1 MKLKLFLLRIIAF
14 TLIPAASVFAQ
25 DDLNA
30 LLNESESP
38 KKKEFATAT
47 FKGTRLINLH
57 TVEVGGKRS
66 LDFRISHRFG
76 SINGGLN
83 EAFGLDGGA
92 SIRLGLEYS
101 YDGRLQFGV
110 GRTNIDK
117 TGDLFAKYRLL
128 RQTTT
133 RSMPISVTLFAGLY
147 YTMLKDP
154 NKALGGKDKYENDH
168 NRLSYAYQIIIAR
181 KFSERFSFQL
191 SPTMVHFNLVE
202 RLTDKNDMFALCA
215 ATRFKF
221 TKRFALTA
229 EYCWRATE
237 WSRDTYYDSFALGFD
252 IETGGHVFQV
262 QFVNSLGVLEN
273 QFIPKTSTKWSNAG
287 IRLGFNISRMFN
299 L

>member
-1 MKLKLFLLRIIAF
+1 M
-14 TLIPAASVFAQ
+14 
-25 DDLNA
+25 NA
-30 LLNESESP
+30 LLNDSEAP
-38 KKKEFATAT
+38 AKKEFTTAT

-57 TVEVGGKRS
+57 TVEVAGKRS

-76 SINGGLN
+76 AINGGMN

-133 RSMPISVTLFAGLY
+133 NSMPLSVTLFAGMY
-147 YTMLKDP
+147 YTMTKDP
-154 NKALGGKDKYENDH
+154 NKGIVGKEKFENDN
-168 NRLSYAYQIIIAR
+168 NRLSYAYQIIIGR
-181 KFSERFSFQL
+181 KFSERFSFQVA
-191 SPTMVHFNLVE
+191 PTMVHFNLVE
-202 RLTDKNDMFALCA
+202 KLTDKNDMYAVCA

-229 EYCWRATE
+229 EYCWRASQ

-252 IETGGHVFQV
+252 IETGGHVFQL
-262 QFVNSLGVLEN
+262 QLVNSLGVLEN
-273 QFIPKTSTKWSNAG
+273 QFIPKTNTKWSNAG

>member
-1 MKLKLFLLRIIAF
+1 MIKKIAIALFVS
-14 TLIPAASVFAQ
+14 LIVSNINTAFAQ
-25 DDLNA
+25 DDMEALMNA
-30 LLNESESP
+30 TETP
-38 KKKEFATAT
+38 KKKEFTTAT

-57 TVEVGGKRS
+57 TVEVAGKRS

-76 SINGGLN
+76 AINGGLN

-128 RQTTT
+128 RQTTNN
-133 RSMPISVTLFAGLY
+133 SMPLSMTLFAGMY
-147 YTMLKDP
+147 YTMAKDP
-154 NKALGGKDKYENDH
+154 NKAISGIDKYSNQN
-168 NRLSYAYQIIIAR
+168 NRLSYAYQLIIGR
-181 KFSERFSFQL
+181 KFSERFSFQVA
-191 SPTMVHFNLVE
+191 PTMVHFNLVE
-202 RLTDKNDMFALCA
+202 KLTDSNDMYAVCA

-221 TKRFALTA
+221 TRRFALTA

-237 WSRDTYYDSFALGFD
+237 WSRDTYYDSFAVGLD
-252 IETGGHVFQV
+252 IETGGHVFQL
-262 QFVNSLGVLEN
+262 QFVNSLGILEN
-273 QFIPKTSTKWSNAG
+273 QFIPKTTTKWSNAG
-287 IRLGFNISRMFN
+287 VRLGFNISRVFS

>member
-1 MKLKLFLLRIIAF
+1 MKFKLTCLLPLALSFLSFQTVL
-14 TLIPAASVFAQ
+14 AQ
-25 DDLNA
+25 DDMDA
-30 LLNESESP
+30 LLNATENP

-76 SINGGLN
+76 SLNGGLN

-128 RQTTT
+128 RQTTNN
-133 RSMPISVTLFAGLY
+133 SMPISMTLFAGMY

-154 NKALGGKDKYENDH
+154 NVALGGKDKYENDN
-168 NRLSYAYQIIIAR
+168 NRLSYAYQLILAR
-181 KFSERFSFQL
+181 KFSERFSLQI

-202 RLTDKNDMFALCA
+202 KLTDKNDMYAICGA
-215 ATRFKF
+215 GRFKF

-229 EYCWRATE
+229 EYCWRATN

-252 IETGGHVFQV
+252 IETGGHVFQL
-262 QFVNSLGVLEN
+262 QLVNSLGVLEN

>member
-1 MKLKLFLLRIIAF
+1 MKKNLFGIITSLLLFGSTA
-14 TLIPAASVFAQ
+14 VQAQ

-30 LLNESESP
+30 LLNETNETP
-38 KKKEFATAT
+38 KKEFTSAI

-66 LDFRISHRFG
+66 LDFRIAHRFG
-76 SINGGLN
+76 DLNGGLY
-83 EAFGLDGGA
+83 ESFGLDGGA

-128 RQTTT
+128 RQTTNNKNPL
-133 RSMPISVTLFAGLY
+133 SITLFAGMY

-154 NKALGGKDKYENDH
+154 NKALGGKDKYENDN
-168 NRLSYAYQIIIAR
+168 NRLSYAYQIIFAR
-181 KFSERFSFQL
+181 KFSERFSFQIA
-191 SPTMVHFNLVE
+191 PTMVHFNLVE
-202 RLTDKNDMFALCA
+202 KLSDKNDMYAVCA

-252 IETGGHVFQV
+252 IETGGHVFQLQV
-262 QFVNSLGVLEN
+262 VNSLGVLEN
-273 QFIPKTSTKWSNAG
+273 QFIPKTNTKWSNGG

-299 L
+299 I